1 MRRAVRSGKAWLS
14 SLRLRAFIW
23 TLLIG
28 VAAWVMLA
36 FTAMA
41 WLPIVGVALAATA
54 VSVNKVASGLNRTTC
69 IHCGADLSGHSPSQY
84 GVPCP
89 HCGGLHQ
96 LIPHETRADPTEQ
109 ALYAASFERMTSDA
123 YDLGAASAEPDRT
136 QDSHLSSDHAESR
149 VAIEA
154 PAKGHNAPR
163 TAG

>member
-1 MRRAVRSGKAWLS
+1 MRRAVQSGKAWLS
-14 SLRLRAFIW
+14 SLRLRAFVW

-28 VAAWVMLA
+28 VAAWVVLA

-54 VSVNKVASGLNRTTC
+54 VSVNKVASGLHRTTC

-96 LIPHETRADPTEQ
+96 LIPHETRADPAEQ

-136 QDSHLSSDHAESR
+136 QEAHLSSGDAETR
-149 VAIEA
+149 IAVEA
-154 PAKGHNAPR
+154 PATVQSTHR
-163 TAG
+163 TAD